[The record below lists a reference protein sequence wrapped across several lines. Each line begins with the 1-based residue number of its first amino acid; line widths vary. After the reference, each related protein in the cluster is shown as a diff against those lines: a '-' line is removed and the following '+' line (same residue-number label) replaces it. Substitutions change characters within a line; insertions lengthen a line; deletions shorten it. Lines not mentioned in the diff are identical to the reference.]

1 MKLNIQELKD
11 IMTKISLAVEKTKIN
26 PKSGWIE
33 LETKNNNLNFKVGS
47 YDYYLEVS
55 IDTQKET
62 NEEIH
67 VTILAETFIPLIA
80 KLDTEYAEFTVR
92 ENTLIVETEINTY
105 TFPILKDGD
114 ECKCVDKIKFEQTR
128 HEEIKINGEDLSTV
142 ASVNAKGLVDVVFKK
157 DIQQFVYVDN
167 QGALTFTEN
176 MYVNNFKNIVVG
188 EFKFLLNITQAKL
201 LEIFKNEKNVEIK
214 IEQKPTFED
223 EPTNTNK
230 IQLQTKGIILILIT
244 QNEDI
249 VNKFPAIKLRAL
261 AENKEQTH
269 IIIDKKKLDKAL
281 ARLMVFDKKFD
292 ITVIDYSKLV
302 FKENELELV
311 SIKNKNNERIPYINS
326 QNAIYHESIIRFADL
341 VKQLKTITSNELDIS
356 YGSRPAI
363 VLNGNAQQIIPE
375 IIMRKE

>member
-47 YDYYLEVS
+47 YDYYLETS

-80 KLDTEYAEFTVR
+80 KLDTEYAEFMVR
-92 ENTLIVETEINTY
+92 ENTLVVETEINTY

-114 ECKCVDKIKFEQTR
+114 ECKCVDKIKFEQTKY
-128 HEEIKINGEDLSTV
+128 EEIKINGEDLSTV

-201 LEIFKNEKNVEIK
+201 LEIFKNEKTVEIK

-244 QNEDI
+244 QNEDV

-292 ITVIDYSKLV
+292 ITVMDYSKLV

-363 VLNGNAQQIIPE
+363 VLNGNVQQIIPE
-375 IIMRKE
+375 IIMRGE

>member
-80 KLDTEYAEFTVR
+80 KLDTEYAEFMVR
-92 ENTLIVETEINTY
+92 ENTLVVETEINTY

-128 HEEIKINGEDLSTV
+128 YEEIKINGEDLSTV

-201 LEIFKNEKNVEIK
+201 LEIFKNEKTVEIK

-223 EPTNTNK
+223 ESTNTNK

-244 QNEDI
+244 QNEDV

-292 ITVIDYSKLV
+292 ITVMDYSKLV

-326 QNAIYHESIIRFADL
+326 QNAIHHESIIRFADL
-341 VKQLKTITSNELDIS
+341 VKQLKTITSNELNIS

-363 VLNGNAQQIIPE
+363 VLNGNVQQIIPE

>member
-11 IMTKISLAVEKTKIN
+11 IMTKIRLAVEKTKIN

-326 QNAIYHESIIRFADL
+326 QNAIYHESLPHPESFHRCSKSVLFVPKYPISLQKNRW
-341 VKQLKTITSNELDIS
+341 LKCLLYS
-356 YGSRPAI
+356 Y
-363 VLNGNAQQIIPE
+363 
-375 IIMRKE
+375 

>member
-47 YDYYLEVS
+47 YDYYLETS

-80 KLDTEYAEFTVR
+80 KLDTEYAEFMVR
-92 ENTLIVETEINTY
+92 ENTLVVETEINTY

-114 ECKCVDKIKFEQTR
+114 ECKCVDKIKFEQTKY
-128 HEEIKINGEDLSTV
+128 EEIKINGEDLSTV

-201 LEIFKNEKNVEIK
+201 LEIFKNEKTVEIK
-214 IEQKPTFED
+214 IEQKPTFEG

-244 QNEDI
+244 QNEDV

-292 ITVIDYSKLV
+292 ITVMDYSKLV

-363 VLNGNAQQIIPE
+363 VLNGNVQQIIPE
-375 IIMRKE
+375 IIMRGE

>member
-80 KLDTEYAEFTVR
+80 KLDTEYAEFMVR
-92 ENTLIVETEINTY
+92 ENTLVVETEINTY

-128 HEEIKINGEDLSTV
+128 YEEIKINGEDLSTV
-142 ASVNAKGLVDVVFKK
+142 ASVNAKGLVDVIFKK

-201 LEIFKNEKNVEIK
+201 LEIFKNEKTVEIK

-223 EPTNTNK
+223 ESTNTNK
-230 IQLQTKGIILILIT
+230 IQLQTKGII
-244 QNEDI
+244 
-249 VNKFPAIKLRAL
+249 
-261 AENKEQTH
+261 
-269 IIIDKKKLDKAL
+269 
-281 ARLMVFDKKFD
+281 
-292 ITVIDYSKLV
+292 
-302 FKENELELV
+302 
-311 SIKNKNNERIPYINS
+311 
-326 QNAIYHESIIRFADL
+326 
-341 VKQLKTITSNELDIS
+341 
-356 YGSRPAI
+356 
-363 VLNGNAQQIIPE
+363 
-375 IIMRKE
+375 